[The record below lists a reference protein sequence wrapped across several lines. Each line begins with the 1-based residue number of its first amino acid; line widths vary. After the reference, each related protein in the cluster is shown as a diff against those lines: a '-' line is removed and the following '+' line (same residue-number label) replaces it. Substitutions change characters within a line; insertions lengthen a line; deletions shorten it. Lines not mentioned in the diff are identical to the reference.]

1 MFVRTHPPR
10 KAFGTIIADEI
21 NYLFGTVGGG
31 TVCYGG
37 PPSLTCS
44 LTPVYFTISQ
54 VAGIVFDTSVI
65 KDWNLYTGGNGFGS
79 TPDGNLYQV
88 PNSDFAGTYC
98 NPSAVA
104 NTGPNDYNLFCSP
117 KLDSQS
123 NAGEFVPGIT
133 FPAFQQAAIIFSQQG
148 MNMPVYSGAN
158 LFVALN
164 SWSQQQVSPG
174 TGQGIVTTKGHGI
187 EAGFTNLMDAQ
198 PVPGYVPTN
207 SLYYASGCNPSTGCA
222 QNTLRRGLSQ
232 TTTSLSPYVFDT
244 VWEAEIL
251 DQFYDSMLAVNPN
264 TGGLCQT
271 QPGGAS
277 QCIDWM
283 TTSHSEKQN
292 SPVAG
297 QTTWTWNLRSDIFF
311 SDGVPV
317 TAHDVCFSVLSDRD
331 APSRLLA
338 SSVSDVVSC
347 TTVGTRTAQVVV
359 NGLSPFDE
367 LNQGGLFIVPEHV
380 WAPLCGGL
388 TTGTDACVTPSA
400 LASRTFD
407 PVAAGDM
414 VGSGPWVCNSSVGVS
429 TISGQASCTQN
440 ANGSPGGQA
449 LAAGARVLMK
459 HNLAYM
465 RCCADTQGKS
475 TPALFSV
482 ATPTTN
488 LQALEWADAF
498 KTGKVTISDI
508 ALAASVFGQAST
520 ASTTAA
526 YFANPLYSSAPA
538 SGTVTIGDIAVAAS
552 YFDHGITAPFLGTS
566 TTPFGQAAP
575 PGFVQYTP
583 NVDPRTV
590 LTTTTTGAQA
600 ILYFGGVYLNGTR
613 TMIYF
618 QDTVNPP
625 AATSVQVYLDG
636 GTTVLQIPGDT
647 DSLHTLV
654 CNLPWFPT
662 IDISACIPAGTPVNG
677 IDVAVTLVNGKQI
690 LQADAFT
697 TSA

>member
-1 MFVRTHPPR
+1 
-10 KAFGTIIADEI
+10 
-21 NYLFGTVGGG
+21 
-31 TVCYGG
+31 
-37 PPSLTCS
+37 
-44 LTPVYFTISQ
+44 
-54 VAGIVFDTSVI
+54 
-65 KDWNLYTGGNGFGS
+65 
-79 TPDGNLYQV
+79 
-88 PNSDFAGTYC
+88 
-98 NPSAVA
+98 
-104 NTGPNDYNLFCSP
+104 
-117 KLDSQS
+117 
-123 NAGEFVPGIT
+123 
-133 FPAFQQAAIIFSQQG
+133 
-148 MNMPVYSGAN
+148 
-158 LFVALN
+158 
-164 SWSQQQVSPG
+164 
-174 TGQGIVTTKGHGI
+174 
-187 EAGFTNLMDAQ
+187 
-198 PVPGYVPTN
+198 
-207 SLYYASGCNPSTGCA
+207 
-222 QNTLRRGLSQ
+222 
-232 TTTSLSPYVFDT
+232 
-244 VWEAEIL
+244 
-251 DQFYDSMLAVNPN
+251 
-264 TGGLCQT
+264 
-271 QPGGAS
+271 
-277 QCIDWM
+277 
-283 TTSHSEKQN
+283 
-292 SPVAG
+292 
-297 QTTWTWNLRSDIFF
+297 
-311 SDGVPV
+311 
-317 TAHDVCFSVLSDRD
+317 
-331 APSRLLA
+331 
-338 SSVSDVVSC
+338 
-347 TTVGTRTAQVVV
+347 
-359 NGLSPFDE
+359 
-367 LNQGGLFIVPEHV
+367 
-380 WAPLCGGL
+380 
-388 TTGTDACVTPSA
+388 
-400 LASRTFD
+400 
-407 PVAAGDM
+407 
-414 VGSGPWVCNSSVGVS
+414 
-429 TISGQASCTQN
+429 
-440 ANGSPGGQA
+440 
-449 LAAGARVLMK
+449 MK

-654 CNLPWFPT
+654 CNLPWGPT